1 VPDITNYPPVNQ
13 FFFAVAFFSQQSILS
28 GNRYAT
34 NYYCCRYWNF
44 YFGGKLLANLGME
57 NIVFWYLLNPLVLI
71 ELTGNLHFEGVML
84 FFCLGNV
91 LTTK

>member
-1 VPDITNYPPVNQ
+1 MGSLSAGHYQLSSGQPILL
-13 FFFAVAFFSQQSILS
+13 AVAAFLVSNPYLG

-57 NIVFWYLLNPLVLI
+57 NIVFFGTYSI
-71 ELTGNLHFEGVML
+71 H
-84 FFCLGNV
+84 
-91 LTTK
+91 